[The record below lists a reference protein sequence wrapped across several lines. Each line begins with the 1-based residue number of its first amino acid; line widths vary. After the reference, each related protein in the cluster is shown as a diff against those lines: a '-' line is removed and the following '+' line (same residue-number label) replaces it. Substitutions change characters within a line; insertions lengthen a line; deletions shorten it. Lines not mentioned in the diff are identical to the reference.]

1 MRVTRLR
8 AAYQA
13 TIATLATDHL
23 VFLDESGV
31 NLGMTRRY
39 ARAPKGQRAYAAAP
53 INYGENITLLSAV
66 GLRGIL
72 TTLALDGAMDGQV
85 FRAFVEQFLAPELRP
100 GDVVIMD
107 NLASHYVDGVRQAI
121 EAVGAQ
127 LIYLPPYSPDLSP
140 IELCWSKVKAYI
152 KAQAARTRERLEKAL
167 IEALDRV
174 SASDLAGWFKH
185 CGYCTSSS

>member
-1 MRVTRLR
+1 VTRLR